1 MGAMQRA
8 GVWLGLMPDEEPEHH
23 HSGGHFPAAGDRVA
37 SRDDDVGVDVDD
49 DAHSGADPGAS
60 YQIAALR
67 PTSFSD
73 ARIIGEYFRNGI
85 PVIMNLSGLDGPDA
99 KRLVDFASGLIF
111 GLRGNIDR
119 IANRV
124 FILVPT
130 DVDVVGDQRG
140 LRVTH
145 RGHR

>member
-8 GVWLGLMPDEEPEHH
+8 GVWLGLMPDDDPDYEHDP
-23 HSGGHFPAAGDRVA
+23 GYERDPDGDRFPAPTRDR
-37 SRDDDVGVDVDD
+37 SDLD
-49 DAHSGADPGAS
+49 DAEPATGG

-73 ARIIGEYFRNGI
+73 ARAIGEYFRNGV
-85 PVIMNLSGLDGPDA
+85 PVIMNLSGLEGPDA

-124 FILVPT
+124 FILVPAG
-130 DVDVVGDQRG
+130 VDVVGDQRG
-140 LRVTH
+140 LRMAH
-145 RGHR
+145 RSDR

>member
-8 GVWLGLMPDEEPEHH
+8 GVWLGLMPDDESEHQ
-23 HSGGHFPAAGDRVA
+23 P
-37 SRDDDVGVDVDD
+37 DDGRFRTA
-49 DAHSGADPGAS
+49 AHSTPHGGADGDDSDADADIGAS

-73 ARIIGEYFRNGI
+73 ARAIGEYFRNGI
-85 PVIMNLSGLDGPDA
+85 PVIMNLSGLEGPDA

-111 GLRGNIDR
+111 GLRGNIAR

-124 FILVPT
+124 FILVPA

-140 LRVTH
+140 LRVAH
-145 RGHR
+145 RSDR

>member
-8 GVWLGLMPDEEPEHH
+8 GVWLGLMPDEDPDYPPDSRFRAAARN
-23 HSGGHFPAAGDRVA
+23 SGDEADF
-37 SRDDDVGVDVDD
+37 DD
-49 DAHSGADPGAS
+49 GADEDTETAS
-60 YQIAALR
+60 SFQIAALR

-73 ARIIGEYFRNGI
+73 ARMIGEYFRNGV

-124 FILVPT
+124 FILVPS

-140 LRVTH
+140 LRVT
-145 RGHR
+145 RRIER

>member
-8 GVWLGLMPDEEPEHH
+8 GVWLGLMPDEEPDQYY
-23 HSGGHFPAAGDRVA
+23 SDGRFPGAAGRA
-37 SRDDDVGVDVDD
+37 PRRDDQMDD
-49 DAHSGADPGAS
+49 DIDEDADAGSS

-67 PTSFSD
+67 PTSFGD
-73 ARIIGEYFRNGI
+73 ARVIGEYFRDGV

-124 FILVPT
+124 FILVPP
-130 DVDVVGDQRG
+130 DVSVVGDQRG

-145 RGHR
+145 RGAR